1 MGIKR
6 KKNLQKTVNVFWVL
20 ILVIFHSQQLDK
32 RRIYPLEFHRIV
44 HFFLDFLSG
53 LQAVEPGRIWSDHG
67 AGPCP
72 TVGLSPVCFCR
83 RGGEQAVAQATAL
96 SHNLELHSC
105 CVALRNKRRWGGPT
119 DPQLK
124 ILMPLARDCNSL
136 NTAIIHWIACL

>member
-32 RRIYPLEFHRIV
+32 RHIYPLEFHRIV

-72 TVGLSPVCFCR
+72 TVGLSPVCCCR

-96 SHNLELHSC
+96 SHS
-105 CVALRNKRRWGGPT
+105 LRNKRRWVGPT